1 MSSEIKLTIC
11 CLTYNHELYIDKAIT
26 SFLKQKTNFN
36 FEIIIFDDCSLD
48 STTEIVS
55 NFQASNKDRIR
66 VIYPEENAFSK
77 GKTVFFDLILKAKGE
92 YIAFCEGDD
101 YWVSDKKIQDQ
112 VDYLE
117 KNKEINIC
125 FHPSYTLIND
135 QLKDMKYGFY
145 GENTKVLDAKNVIKS
160 SSGFMP
166 MASII
171 ARKNCFIDFFA
182 THPDFFSENL
192 WHSTIQ
198 ILGSYEGGAGY
209 LPYYYSVYRSM
220 HSGSWSKANKDS
232 VSLRIKN
239 FESFLNRNK
248 VLRSML
254 PQKLSPYFYY
264 VFTRKTLR
272 FMLKE
277 KISISE
283 KYKVLRD
290 FL

>member
-26 SFLKQKTNFN
+26 SFLKQKTNFD

-48 STTEIVS
+48 STTEIVLD
-55 NFQASNKDRIR
+55 FQASNKDRIR
-66 VIYPEENAFSK
+66 VIYPEQNTFSK
-77 GKTVFFDLILKAKGE
+77 GKTVFFDLILEAKGE

-117 KNKEINIC
+117 KNKEINLC

-254 PQKLSPYFYY
+254 PQRLSPSFYY

-277 KISISE
+277 KISFSE